1 MKILLLYHGS
11 PNTYHFSD
19 RELSR
24 LGTGAIYACGCQGCL
39 AERGK
44 ALRMEGLKVR
54 LVELDVKATPVQP
67 PLPAPYRR
75 FK

>member
-1 MKILLLYHGS
+1 MKIHLLYHGS

-24 LGTGAIYACGCQGCL
+24 LSNKVVYACGCVSCL

-44 ALRMEGLKVR
+44 ALRLNGLKVE
-54 LVELDVKATPVQP
+54 LVEVTEVMVTPTS
-67 PLPAPYRR
+67 LH
-75 FK
+75 